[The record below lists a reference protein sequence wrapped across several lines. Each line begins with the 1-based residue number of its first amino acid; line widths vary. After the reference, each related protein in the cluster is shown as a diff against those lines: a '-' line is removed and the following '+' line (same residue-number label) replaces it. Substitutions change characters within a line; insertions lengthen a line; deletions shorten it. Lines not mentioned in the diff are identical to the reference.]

1 MCKTRDEH
9 SSRITAYC
17 FGMPSFPIQ
26 KWQMSQRDSIKWFE
40 FQLIFYQTV
49 VFLSRVFFSVSL
61 DLWSV
66 GLSTCMYNQMIYAG
80 VWFLG
85 HLNHSGDLLQLGFMC
100 CSLIILHFKLLENH
114 ETNCYHFWFKIVNLW
129 PYHEG
134 GLKNRAQMQKRQN
147 FLNFSSLLPN
157 MWEKLNVWLFKQ

>member
-1 MCKTRDEH
+1 MDVYAFLFKNDYHVYFLCIVLCKTRDEH

-40 FQLIFYQTV
+40 FQLICYKTV
-49 VFLSRVFFSVSL
+49 VFLPRGFFSNQS
-61 DLWSV
+61 WSWINRFKY
-66 GLSTCMYNQMIYAG
+66 MYDQIIYARE
-80 VWFLG
+80 WFLG
-85 HLNHSGDLLQLGFMC
+85 HLNHSGDLLQLDFMC
-100 CSLIILHFKLLENH
+100 CSLIILHFKLLENY

-134 GLKNRAQMQKRQN
+134 GLMNRA
-147 FLNFSSLLPN
+147 
-157 MWEKLNVWLFKQ
+157 